1 MIIAR
6 AAALLLL
13 SSAALA
19 QDRPPEEEVF
29 GNPAEE
35 RAQPE
40 PPPAAA
46 PPTPA
51 KPREPEPPAAQ
62 GERGEPPALEP
73 EAGAEGRLLES
84 LTRTEDPL
92 RIGGLLYLR
101 SNLFSREHTPPSRW
115 RFTAPSLT
123 DVYLDARPTDRVRG
137 FVLGRMFFDP
147 TLPSTSSS
155 SNPEVLLDQLWL
167 SYDLGR
173 TAFVTLGRQHV
184 KWGVGRFWN
193 PTDYL
198 HAVRRDPLAV
208 FDERTG
214 TFMARVQLPWEKLG
228 WNLSAVA
235 VFEKLGM
242 QATSTFVSSVEKP
255 TSTAAATSPGP
266 PSDTVGAIGGGARAE
281 IVLGSWELGLD
292 AVAQRG
298 IRPRYGI
305 DLSGGLWELDLRGE
319 LSLRTSSDVPLYRGS
334 LTSFATYEPA
344 GVRPAAVLGIDWTHK
359 YSDQDTFTVS
369 FEYFYNSNGYARG
382 DRGLYPVLLANNAFP
397 FYYLGKHYAAV
408 ALLLPKPGS
417 WDLHS
422 FTLSGI
428 ANLSDRSGIIRLDW
442 NMTFLTYLVLE
453 AYVQGHLG
461 TKGGEFRLAIDVP
474 ALPTS
479 SGGTSPPVFV
489 GAPIVDAGLAVK
501 LKL

>member
-1 MIIAR
+1 MIALR
-6 AAALLLL
+6 ATALLLL
-13 SSAALA
+13 ASAALA
-19 QDRPPEEEVF
+19 QDRPTEEDIF
-29 GNPAEE
+29 GKPAQE
-35 RAQPE
+35 
-40 PPPAAA
+40 
-46 PPTPA
+46 TPSTPSTGGA
-51 KPREPEPPAAQ
+51 RPGNGQAGEPEPSAAEA
-62 GERGEPPALEP
+62 EREGPRALEP
-73 EAGAEGRLLES
+73 DLAAERRLLES
-84 LTRTEDPL
+84 LVRTEDPL
-92 RIGGLLYLR
+92 KIGGLLYLR
-101 SNLFSREHTPPSRW
+101 SNLYSREQTPPSHW
-115 RFTAPSLT
+115 TFTAPSLT
-123 DVYLDARPTDRVRG
+123 DAYLDARPTDRVRG

-155 SNPEVLLDQLWL
+155 SNPKVLLDQLWL
-167 SYDLGR
+167 SYDLHR
-173 TAFVTLGRQHV
+173 RAFVTLGRQHV

-214 TFMARVQLPWEKLG
+214 TFMARVQLPWERLG

-242 QATSTFVSSVEKP
+242 QATSTFVSSVEQP
-255 TSTAAATSPGP
+255 TSTTATTSPGP
-266 PSDTVGAIGGGARAE
+266 SSDTVGAIGAGARAE

-334 LTSFATYEPA
+334 LTSFTTYEPA
-344 GVRPAAVLGIDWTHK
+344 GIRPAAVLGIDWAHK
-359 YSDQDTFTVS
+359 YSDEDAFTMS
-369 FEYFYNSNGYARG
+369 FEYFYNSNGYAAS
-382 DRGLYPVLLANNAFP
+382 DRGLYPVLLAKNAFP
-397 FYYLGKHYAAV
+397 FYYLGTHYAAV

-422 FTLSGI
+422 FTFSAL
-428 ANLSDRSGIIRLDW
+428 ANLSDRSGIVRFDW
-442 NMTFLTYLVLE
+442 NMTFLTYVVLE

-461 TKGGEFRLAIDVP
+461 IKGGEFRLSIDVP

-479 SGGTSPPVFV
+479 GGTTSPVFL
-489 GAPIVDAGLAVK
+489 GAPVVDFGLA
-501 LKL
+501 LKLGL